1 MSFYKQLQQTFQK
14 EYAGEEGFARH
25 FRERMQAFRKEKES
39 IVRIE
44 RPTNLSTAKHLGYKA
59 KQGIVL
65 ARVRI
70 RKGSGAHT
78 RPNRGRRPKRMGVRK
93 LTRRMNIQSMAEQR
107 VARKFIN
114 LEVLNSY
121 WVGEDGK
128 HKYYEVIMLDPSH
141 PSILADSNLNW
152 IAKSGHKGRAFRGKT
167 SAQRKGRGMVPKK
180 HLGHEKNYPSQRAHN
195 RKAK

>member
-1 MSFYKQLQQTFQK
+1 MTFYNKLQETFQK
-14 EYAGEEGFARH
+14 EYGGEAGYAEFFRQRVQGFR
-25 FRERMQAFRKEKES
+25 REKES
-39 IVRIE
+39 IVRIDK
-44 RPTNLSTAKHLGYKA
+44 PTNLSTAKHLGYKA

-107 VARKFIN
+107 AARKFPN

-128 HKYYEVIMLDPSH
+128 HKYFEIIMLDASH
-141 PSILADSNLNW
+141 PVILADKNLNW
-152 IAKSGHKGRAFRGKT
+152 IATPGNKGRAFRGKT
-167 SAQRKGRGMVPKK
+167 SAQRKGRGLVK
-180 HLGHEKNYPSQRAHN
+180 GRGSEKNYPSQRAHQ
-195 RKAK
+195 RKGK